1 VARRFPNLPF
11 GPMALRPLLR
21 HLRRQGES
29 IVAWGIASERLTA
42 SAAFFRAAVAML
54 PGVGHVL
61 LAATGAAGGPPRRL
75 VILTDRRVLVFAT
88 RRGEMPQPHRVS
100 QPAAALDSPSPDRL
114 GGALIAA
121 IDVARLTVTVG
132 SLGTHFALAQDGD
145 TLFAGTIDAR
155 QSPVTARLCLGLA
168 TMDPRRATDLTTSP
182 HDPERPRAAPARRA
196 PDSDNTKSS
205 PKSTLHTILPA
216 RGRHSR
222 QLG

>member
-1 VARRFPNLPF
+1 
-11 GPMALRPLLR
+11 MALRPLLR
-21 HLRRQGES
+21 HLRREGES

-75 VILTDRRVLVFAT
+75 VILTDRRALVFAT
-88 RRGEMPQPHRVS
+88 RRGEMPQPHRNDHH
-100 QPAAALDSPSPDRL
+100 AAALDSPSHDRL
-114 GGALIAA
+114 GGALIAS

-132 SLGTHFALAQDGD
+132 SLGTHFTLAQDGD

-168 TMDPRRATDLTTSP
+168 TMDPRKAADLTTSP
-182 HDPERPRAAPARRA
+182 RDAAGPRTASSRPTR
-196 PDSDNTKSS
+196 DSGNTKSS
-205 PKSTLHTILPA
+205 PRSTLHTIFPA
-216 RGRHSR
+216 RGRGSR
-222 QLG
+222 QLR